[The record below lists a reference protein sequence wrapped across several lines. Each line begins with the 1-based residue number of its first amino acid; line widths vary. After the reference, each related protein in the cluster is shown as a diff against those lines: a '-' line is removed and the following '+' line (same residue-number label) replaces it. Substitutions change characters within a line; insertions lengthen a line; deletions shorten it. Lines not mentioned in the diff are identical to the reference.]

1 MFLVQVVFSQTSDLA
16 EQPPMESL
24 PSSSKESMT
33 SENLYQTF
41 VSKHFD
47 FLNEED
53 SIHEMFPII
62 TNAPDFGDEDDG
74 TMTSFDDAQLP
85 ADNEVEEKISFRGT
99 ILLRRRIEKRAVSM
113 IDIAFSRDRRCPIDF
128 EVSLP

>member
-1 MFLVQVVFSQTSDLA
+1 MGRSLSLFQVVFSQTSDLA

-53 SIHEMFPII
+53 SVHEMFPII

-74 TMTSFDDAQLP
+74 ALISFDDAQLP
-85 ADNEVEEKISFRGT
+85 VEPEVDSKCSF
-99 ILLRRRIEKRAVSM
+99 L
-113 IDIAFSRDRRCPIDF
+113 
-128 EVSLP
+128 

>member
-1 MFLVQVVFSQTSDLA
+1 MNPLFQVVFSQTSDLA

-47 FLNEED
+47 FLNEEVCVPVND
-53 SIHEMFPII
+53 KNISHQYLISVSCKHKSM
-62 TNAPDFGDEDDG
+62 
-74 TMTSFDDAQLP
+74 SFIF
-85 ADNEVEEKISFRGT
+85 KGFI
-99 ILLRRRIEKRAVSM
+99 K
-113 IDIAFSRDRRCPIDF
+113 
-128 EVSLP
+128 